1 MSRNKLIHSNPEL
14 KSRARKLRNNST
26 YSEILLWIK
35 IKKKSL
41 GYEFHRQV
49 PIDNY
54 IVDFYCHEL
63 MLAIEIDGSSHIH
76 KYDYDTKRQKRLES
90 LGVSFIR
97 FDDMDVKKHM
107 NDVLRALESKIT
119 EIEILQKDKSDL
131 ST

>member
-1 MSRNKLIHSNPEL
+1 MSRNKLIYSNPEL

-63 MLAIEIDGSSHIH
+63 MLAIEVDGSSHIN
-76 KYDYDTKRQKRLES
+76 KYDYDFMRQRRLES

-97 FDDMDVKKHM
+97 FDNMDVKKHM
-107 NDVLRALESKIT
+107 NDVQRALETKIS
-119 EIEILQKDKSDL
+119 EIETRRKPKSI
-131 ST
+131 